1 MEEHDDDLAEILKE
15 HQQALARA
23 EKEYEELASKRP
35 SKEEIQEETRKD
47 FIFQKKKETKKRIKK
62 SKKRRLKEEKRLQ
75 KELTKR
81 QPKGSKITV
90 SQEVGIQI
98 QAPLFEEMKTITTHD
113 PDEGVKR
120 GQKARVDHDVKQDT
134 KDSSNQNHQG

>member
-1 MEEHDDDLAEILKE
+1 M
-15 HQQALARA
+15 
-23 EKEYEELASKRP
+23 
-35 SKEEIQEETRKD
+35 
-47 FIFQKKKETKKRIKK
+47 
-62 SKKRRLKEEKRLQ
+62 KEEKRLQ
-75 KELTKR
+75 KELMKR

-90 SQEVGIQI
+90 SQEEGIQI